1 MKPKLLL
8 IATIVLLCG
17 QNFLYSQETWQYL
30 DGLNDQYLWKV
41 YAQSPDTV
49 YITGASSRYDG
60 QGMIAKSTN
69 GGINWI
75 KTFTTTNNLLKDI
88 AFYDKNTGFVIG
100 EKGVI
105 LKTTNGG
112 ADWTLKTSGTTQ
124 NLNAIA
130 LTGLNNIWVVGDG
143 GVVIH
148 SIDEGETWQKLD
160 LQLTT
165 KLNDI
170 AFKKDTGYI
179 AGNSGLLYK
188 TLNAGTIW
196 NKEVISNTILNPS
209 QDCMSLSMTENNI
222 YILCGFDYSYGY
234 DLLSKSISTDWLSHS
249 CMSNSITFINDN
261 VGYSIYEDIT
271 TGGSG
276 TSLKIFKTTNSGELW
291 SEVYEN
297 WTSSIDIHHSDIYII
312 NDTVKYIVSGS
323 AILKSTPSTPITAI
337 KESLYDKPFV
347 IFQNP
352 LKSELTVKSNLQP
365 ILEIELYNSSGN
377 KVSMKRMNSQA
388 TEIMIDISKL
398 PIGVYLLQITLANNI
413 QHVYK
418 CIKN

>member
-1 MKPKLLL
+1 MKTKLLL

-130 LTGLNNIWVVGDG
+130 LTGLNNIWAVGDTG
-143 GVVIH
+143 IVMN
-148 SIDEGETWQKLD
+148 SIDE
-160 LQLTT
+160 
-165 KLNDI
+165 
-170 AFKKDTGYI
+170 
-179 AGNSGLLYK
+179 S
-188 TLNAGTIW
+188 
-196 NKEVISNTILNPS
+196 
-209 QDCMSLSMTENNI
+209 
-222 YILCGFDYSYGY
+222 
-234 DLLSKSISTDWLSHS
+234 
-249 CMSNSITFINDN
+249 
-261 VGYSIYEDIT
+261 
-271 TGGSG
+271 
-276 TSLKIFKTTNSGELW
+276 
-291 SEVYEN
+291 
-297 WTSSIDIHHSDIYII
+297 
-312 NDTVKYIVSGS
+312 
-323 AILKSTPSTPITAI
+323 
-337 KESLYDKPFV
+337 
-347 IFQNP
+347 
-352 LKSELTVKSNLQP
+352 
-365 ILEIELYNSSGN
+365 
-377 KVSMKRMNSQA
+377 
-388 TEIMIDISKL
+388 
-398 PIGVYLLQITLANNI
+398 
-413 QHVYK
+413 
-418 CIKN
+418 

>member
-1 MKPKLLL
+1 MKTKLLL

-130 LTGLNNIWVVGDG
+130 LTGLNNIWAVGDTG
-143 GVVIH
+143 IVMN
-148 SIDEGETWQKLD
+148 SIDEGETWQAKD
-160 LQLTT
+160 FETT
-165 KLNDI
+165 DNFNDI
-170 AFKKDTGYI
+170 IFSGNEGYI
-179 AGNSGLLYK
+179 VGSNASFYK
-188 TLNAGTIW
+188 TINASVIW
-196 NKEVISNTILNPS
+196 NKEAINLSGTLYKIQKTGNNMYLLVGDNDYPRILFEKQNTESWNSYYGELN
-209 QDCMSLSMTENNI
+209 
-222 YILCGFDYSYGY
+222 GFHMINDTLGYS
-234 DLLSKSISTDWLSHS
+234 
-249 CMSNSITFINDN
+249 SNSVLLTNGGENVIYFNKLRKNDG
-261 VGYSIYEDIT
+261 GYFPEISIYR
-271 TGGSG
+271 S
-276 TSLKIFKTTNSGELW
+276 
-291 SEVYEN
+291 
-297 WTSSIDIHHSDIYII
+297 WTSSLDINHSDISVA
-312 NDTVKYIVSGS
+312 NDTMIYVISGS
-323 AILKSTPSTPITAI
+323 VLLKSSPDMTTEIKETVINKNLVVFQNSTQLSELILKSYS
-337 KESLYDKPFV
+337 
-347 IFQNP
+347 
-352 LKSELTVKSNLQP
+352 QP
-365 ILEIELYNSSGN
+365 IALVELFNVSGN
-377 KVSMKRMNSQA
+377 MVSNKK
-388 TEIMIDISKL
+388 TDDKLTKTTIDISL
-398 PIGVYLLQITLANNI
+398 FPVGVYLTKVTFNDKTQT
-413 QHVYK
+413 VCK
-418 CIKN
+418 WIKY